1 MGPDNGSEI
10 WVKLEGNNPAGSVKD
25 RAALSMIVQAEKRG
39 EIKPGDVLIE
49 ATSGNTGIALAMIAA
64 LKGYRMKLLMPDNM
78 SQERRA
84 AMRAYGAELI
94 LVTKEQGMEG
104 ARDLALEMAERGEGK
119 LLDQFNNPDNP
130 YAHYTTTGPEIW
142 QQTDGRITHFVS
154 SMGTTG
160 TITGVSRFL
169 REQAKTV
176 TVVGLQ
182 PEEGSSI
189 PGIRRWPAEYMPGIF
204 NAQLVD
210 QVLDLHQREAENTM
224 RELAVREGI
233 FCGVSSGGAVAGAIR
248 VAQANPGAVVV
259 AIICDRGDRYLS
271 TGVFGEER
279 GGDLSVM
286 EMILFRDNTR
296 AQQTDIVAVQSQVVY
311 GSVGNS
317 IAVPNIRTHRLNVT
331 AVPTVLFS
339 NTPHYDT
346 FYGGVI
352 PDEWFSGY
360 LKALEEREI
369 LRELKAVTTGYM
381 GSASQIVLLAQWL
394 KAVKAQHPDL
404 LVLVDPVIGDIDSG
418 MYVKPEIPEAYREHL
433 LPLAQGITPNV
444 YELEVLSGKPCRTPE
459 SAIAAAQGLLSDSLK
474 WVAITSAPV
483 ADDPQNIHV
492 VLVSREGVTVSAHPR
507 VETDLKGTG
516 DLFCSELVSGI
527 VEGKTVADAIR
538 MAGDRVTD
546 VMLYTQSK
554 GYDELILPA

>member
-1 MGPDNGSEI
+1 
-10 WVKLEGNNPAGSVKD
+10 
-25 RAALSMIVQAEKRG
+25 
-39 EIKPGDVLIE
+39 
-49 ATSGNTGIALAMIAA
+49 
-64 LKGYRMKLLMPDNM
+64 
-78 SQERRA
+78 
-84 AMRAYGAELI
+84 
-94 LVTKEQGMEG
+94 
-104 ARDLALEMAERGEGK
+104 
-119 LLDQFNNPDNP
+119 
-130 YAHYTTTGPEIW
+130 
-142 QQTDGRITHFVS
+142 
-154 SMGTTG
+154 
-160 TITGVSRFL
+160 
-169 REQAKTV
+169 
-176 TVVGLQ
+176 
-182 PEEGSSI
+182 
-189 PGIRRWPAEYMPGIF
+189 
-204 NAQLVD
+204 
-210 QVLDLHQREAENTM
+210 
-224 RELAVREGI
+224 
-233 FCGVSSGGAVAGAIR
+233 
-248 VAQANPGAVVV
+248 
-259 AIICDRGDRYLS
+259 
-271 TGVFGEER
+271 
-279 GGDLSVM
+279 M

-317 IAVPNIRTHRLNVT
+317 IAVPNIRTHRLTVT

-381 GSASQIVLLAQWL
+381 GSASQIKCLAQWL
-394 KAVKAQHPDL
+394 NTIKAQHPDL

-418 MYVKPEIPEAYREHL
+418 MYVKPDIPEAYREYL

-444 YELEVLSGKPCRTPE
+444 FELEVLSGKPCRTPE
-459 SAIAAAQGLLSDSLK
+459 SAIAAAQGLLSDTLK

-483 ADDPQNIHV
+483 ADAPENIHV
-492 VLVSREGVTVSAHPR
+492 VLVTRDGVTVSAHPR

-546 VMLYTQSK
+546 VMIYTQSK